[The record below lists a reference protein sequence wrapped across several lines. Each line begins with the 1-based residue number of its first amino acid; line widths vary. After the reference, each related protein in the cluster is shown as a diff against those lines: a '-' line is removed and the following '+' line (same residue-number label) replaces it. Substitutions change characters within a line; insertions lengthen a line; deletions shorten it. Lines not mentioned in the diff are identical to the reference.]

1 MFASVALRLTTWYVA
16 ATVVLVT
23 LVLSIL
29 AVVALTFYTHFLNE
43 TMESDVREA
52 QGFAERAVAR
62 HQPFAAAAIEFE
74 NRVTRTGVHTIA
86 FPRAA
91 YLPRYDVARRQSLAA
106 TAYLDGHQQK
116 TIVGRFREN
125 GSGFGRGVLEL
136 TGAHPQIGMSFVGG
150 RILFYPDP
158 DNFANFAFGLFGLVL
173 LAAAVSGVLAWT
185 AGRFI
190 TQSAIQPLVDV
201 THALQRFAARDFSPQ
216 AIDVPGKSEFD
227 ALAYAY
233 NAAATQVAEAFAE
246 REAAESQMRQFVAD
260 AGHELRT
267 PLTIVLGYIDV
278 LRRRAADDERSRR
291 IFETIAVESG
301 RMRTLIDNLVL
312 LTRLDSDE
320 ERPIEPF
327 DLTELL
333 TRDVVEPRRA
343 LAPRVRFDLD
353 IAVDATVIGDRA
365 EIYEAIANVVD
376 NARKYAPDSPI
387 TLRVRAA
394 GTAVEIDV
402 ADAGPGIP
410 AEDRPA
416 VFDRFY
422 RGASRGE
429 VEGSGLGLAIAK
441 RVIERA
447 GGTLTL
453 LDTVQGATFRFR
465 LRADSIRARRD
476 ALR

>member
-1 MFASVALRLTTWYVA
+1 M
-16 ATVVLVT
+16 
-23 LVLSIL
+23 
-29 AVVALTFYTHFLNE
+29 
-43 TMESDVREA
+43 
-52 QGFAERAVAR
+52 Q
-62 HQPFAAAAIEFE
+62 
-74 NRVTRTGVHTIA
+74 
-86 FPRAA
+86 
-91 YLPRYDVARRQSLAA
+91 
-106 TAYLDGHQQK
+106 
-116 TIVGRFREN
+116 
-125 GSGFGRGVLEL
+125 
-136 TGAHPQIGMSFVGG
+136 
-150 RILFYPDP
+150 FYPDS
-158 DNFANFAFGLFGLVL
+158 DNFARFALGLFGLVL
-173 LAAAVSGVLAWT
+173 LAAGVAGVLAWT

-190 TQSAIQPLVDV
+190 TQSAIQPLIDV
-201 THALQRFAARDFSPQ
+201 TRALQRFAARDFSPQ
-216 AIDVPGKSEFD
+216 SIDVAGNSEFD
-227 ALAYAY
+227 TLAHAY
-233 NAAATQVAEAFAE
+233 NAASTQVAAAFAE

-320 ERPIEPF
+320 ARPIEPF
-327 DLTELL
+327 DLAELL
-333 TRDVVEPRRA
+333 TRDIVETRRA
-343 LAPRVRFDLD
+343 LAPRVRFELD
-353 IAVDATVIGDRA
+353 IAADASVIGDRT

-376 NARKYAPDSPI
+376 NAIKYAPDSPI
-387 TLRVRAA
+387 AVRVRAA
-394 GTAVEIDV
+394 GTAIEIDV

-410 AEDRPA
+410 PADRAA

-453 LDTVQGATFRFR
+453 LDTAAGATFRFR
-465 LRADSIRARRD
+465 LRADNIRPYKRAGVV
-476 ALR
+476 

>member
-1 MFASVALRLTTWYVA
+1 MFASVARRLTIWYVA

-23 LVLSIL
+23 VVLSIL
-29 AVVALTFYTHFLNE
+29 AMVALTFYSHFLNE

-52 QGFAERAVAR
+52 QGFAERAVGR
-62 HQPFAAAAIEFE
+62 RQPFPAAAIEFE
-74 NRVTRTGVHTIA
+74 NRVARSGIHTLA
-86 FPRAA
+86 FPRTAF
-91 YLPRYDVARRQSLAA
+91 LPRYESARRQPQLT
-106 TAYLDGHQQK
+106 TAYLDGHKQK
-116 TIVGRFREN
+116 TIVGRRES

-136 TGAHPQIGMSFVGG
+136 TGAHNQIGIPFVGG

-158 DNFANFAFGLFGLVL
+158 DNFAKFAFGLFGLVF
-173 LAAAVSGVLAWT
+173 LAAAVAGVLAWT

-387 TLRVRAA
+387 TLCVRAA

-410 AEDRPA
+410 AQDRSA

-453 LDTVQGATFRFR
+453 LDTTQGATFRFH
-465 LRADSIRARRD
+465 LRADSVCPRRD
-476 ALR
+476 ALI